1 MGTLVGKIFG
11 GPFKEVLDGVA
22 GVIDR
27 FVTTPEE
34 KQKAQIELSK
44 MATDF
49 QLKTLE
55 LDKEWAIQQATVIA
69 AEAKSESWLA
79 RNWRPLTMLS
89 FVFIIDYN
97 YILSPIFS
105 LKSLTIVPDMWEL
118 LRIGIGG
125 YLIGRSAE
133 KIVPDIIA
141 TVKKK

>member
-1 MGTLVGKIFG
+1 MGTIVGKILG
-11 GPFKEVLDGVA
+11 GPFKDVLDGVA
-22 GVIDR
+22 GVIDK

-34 KQKAQIELSK
+34 KLKAQIELSQ
-44 MATDF
+44 MANDF
-49 QLKTLE
+49 QLKALE
-55 LDKEWAIQQATVIA
+55 LDKEWAVQQASVIT

-105 LKSLTIVPDMWEL
+105 LKSLVIVPDMWEL

-133 KIVPDIIA
+133 KIVPDTLAAIR
-141 TVKKK
+141 KK